1 MQTSPVLWAGPWCR
15 AFTAPSA
22 LDTRAASSSFGP
34 RQRGASFIP
43 PTMATKRLA
52 DGDGPSLKKLLEHC
66 DQAGVG
72 DEFRAELARIERSRK
87 GTSKKKADRDRLR
100 QRAMR
105 FLTEDPT
112 VKTFVASVE
121 TEDDDVDE
129 AAVSAAAEANLL
141 GPLRDLGEVVPGR
154 ELTRE
159 EARAAATSQTCATV

>member
-1 MQTSPVLWAGPWCR
+1 MRPPFRICMKFYMKSLEPKSSKTSEV
-15 AFTAPSA
+15 
-22 LDTRAASSSFGP
+22 FGP
-34 RQRGASFIP
+34 RHAASFIP

-52 DGDGPSLKKLLEHC
+52 DGDGPSLKKLLDHC
-66 DQAGVG
+66 DQTGVG